1 MIIQHKVCFHEVRIV
16 FMSSKIKQHK
26 AVRQLSMYL
35 MAVK

>member
-1 MIIQHKVCFHEVRIV
+1 MIIQHEVCFHKVRIG

-26 AVRQLSMYL
+26 PVRQLSMYL